1 MILNLFYRLKSKYVM
16 YKYKK
21 NNTLHGKNT
30 IGKQAVLSET
40 ILHPHSR
47 IAAYASVLNS
57 SIGEYTA
64 IGRYTKITHTTIGK
78 YCAISWDC
86 TINALNH
93 SYDALTISAFPY
105 VPYVGN
111 FVTSRTQKYKN
122 VVIQND
128 VWIGAN
134 SVIMPGLTIGNGS
147 VIGAGSV
154 VTKDVPDY
162 AIVAGVP
169 AKVIKHRFSDDTIQT
184 LLLLKWWEL
193 DPKIIKENIEL
204 FQGKLD
210 DIKLKKLREICK

>member
-1 MILNLFYRLKSKYVM
+1 MILNLLHRIKVEYILS
-16 YKYKK
+16 KYKK

-30 IGKQAVLSET
+30 IGKQAILSGTVLYAHASV
-40 ILHPHSR
+40 
-47 IAAYASVLNS
+47 AAYASVVIS

-93 SYDALTISAFPY
+93 PYSALTISAFPY

-162 AIVAGVP
+162 AIVTGVP
-169 AKVIKHRFSDDTIQT
+169 AKVKKYRFSDDIIQT

-204 FQGKLD
+204 FQGEVD
-210 DIKLKKLREICK
+210 EIKLNKLEEICK